1 MPFIKKYWDW
11 IVIGILI
18 LIFTILLSELSL
30 LRHDS
35 FASGFDLGNMDQTVW
50 NTLHGNLFN
59 LTGEKGTVSRFSIH
73 ADLILILLAPL
84 YLIWNNVRTL
94 MISDAL
100 FIYDFHPVAL
110 SIPYLITAFYAYT
123 KKWRLYWL
131 FAFLA
136 LMTKEE
142 VSLQV
147 TMLGVYI
154 FFFH

>member
-1 MPFIKKYWDW
+1 MPFIKNTGIGLWLVFDSHFHNITFWAFALETWFICFRFRSGKYGPDRLEYLARKSFQPDRWERYR
-11 IVIGILI
+11 
-18 LIFTILLSELSL
+18 FTVFYSRRS
-30 LRHDS
+30 DS
-35 FASGFDLGNMDQTVW
+35 DSSGT
-50 NTLHGNLFN
+50 
-59 LTGEKGTVSRFSIH
+59 
-73 ADLILILLAPL
+73 L